1 MPRPLHWLFK
11 VFEVLIVVG
20 MTVMSL
26 LVFLNVVLRYGFSSG
41 IPFSVEV
48 SRVILV
54 WIIFLGASVAM
65 AKGAHI
71 SVDTLVARLPRK
83 VRFACFLV
91 SYGLM
96 LWCCWLLGKGS
107 WLLTN
112 IEWNNRAALSGLPV
126 GLTYAAG
133 LVAAIAMALC
143 LLLGLWRSLR
153 GTLPATWAGAE
164 GVPPA
169 PAVTPTQTPEKMP

>member
-1 MPRPLHWLFK
+1 MPRPMQWLFK
-11 VFEVLIVVG
+11 VFDVLIVVG

-48 SRVILV
+48 SRMLLV
-54 WIIFLGASVAM
+54 WVIFLGASVAM
-65 AKGAHI
+65 AQGAHI
-71 SVDTLVARLPRK
+71 SVDTLVARLPRRA
-83 VRFACFLV
+83 RFACFLV

-112 IEWNNRAALSGLPV
+112 IEWNNRMALSGLPV

-133 LVAAIAMALC
+133 LVAAITMALC

-164 GVPPA
+164 GAEPPHVA
-169 PAVTPTQTPEKMP
+169 FPAQATEKLQ

>member
-1 MPRPLHWLFK
+1 MPRPLQWLFK
-11 VFEVLIVVG
+11 AFEVLVVVG

-54 WIIFLGASVAM
+54 WIIFVGAVGAL
-65 AKGAHI
+65 AKGAHL
-71 SVDTLVARLPRK
+71 SVDALVARLPRRA
-83 VRFACFLV
+83 RFACFLV

-107 WLLTN
+107 WSLTR
-112 IEWNNRAALSGLPV
+112 IEWNNRLALSGIPV
-126 GLTYAAG
+126 GVTYAAG
-133 LVAAIAMALC
+133 LVAAVTMALC
-143 LLLGLWRSLR
+143 LLLGLWHSLR
-153 GTLPATWAGAE
+153 GTLPRTWSGAE
-164 GVPPA
+164 DAEPSLTESPA
-169 PAVTPTQTPEKMP
+169 RASEKMQ

>member
-1 MPRPLHWLFK
+1 MPRPLQWLFK
-11 VFEVLIVVG
+11 AFDVLIVVG

-48 SRVILV
+48 SRVLLV
-54 WIIFLGASVAM
+54 WIIFLGASVAL

-71 SVDTLVARLPRK
+71 SVDALVARLPQK
-83 VRFACFLV
+83 ARFTCFLV

-107 WLLTN
+107 WSLTL
-112 IEWNNRAALSGLPV
+112 IEWNNRLALSGIPV
-126 GLTYAAG
+126 GLNYAAG
-133 LVAAIAMALC
+133 LVAAVTMAAC

-153 GTLPATWAGAE
+153 GTLPTTWAGAE
-164 GVPPA
+164 GAEPPL
-169 PAVTPTQTPEKMP
+169 AVTPAQTSERMQ